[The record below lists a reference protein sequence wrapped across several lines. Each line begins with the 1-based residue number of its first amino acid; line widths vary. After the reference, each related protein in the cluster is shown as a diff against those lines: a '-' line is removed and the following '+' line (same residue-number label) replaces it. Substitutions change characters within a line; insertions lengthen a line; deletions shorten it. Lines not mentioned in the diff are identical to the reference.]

1 MPDRSREVTVT
12 FSHPFKLASFDA
24 AQPAGTYSV
33 VIEEEEIL
41 GVSFPAFRRTSMT
54 IQVPANQG
62 SSGSQAFPIVA
73 DELEAA
79 LEADVHL
86 QAGSNQS

>member
-12 FSHPFKLASFDA
+12 FSHPFMLASFDA

-41 GVSFPAFRRTSMT
+41 GVSFPAYRRTSMT
-54 IQVPANQG
+54 IQIPADRT
-62 SSGSQAFPIVA
+62 SSASQTYPVSSE
-73 DELEAA
+73 ELEAA
-79 LEADVHL
+79 LEADVNL
-86 QAGSNQS
+86 PRGTEQS

>member
-12 FSHPFKLASFDA
+12 FSHPFMLASFDA

-41 GVSFPAFRRTSMT
+41 GVSFPAYRRTSMT
-54 IQVPANQG
+54 IQVPANR
-62 SSGSQAFPIVA
+62 SSSESQTFPVGA
-73 DELEAA
+73 EELEAA

-86 QAGSNQS
+86 QAGANRS

>member
-12 FSHPFKLASFDA
+12 FSHPFMLASFDA

-41 GVSFPAFRRTSMT
+41 GVSFPAYRRTSMT
-54 IQVPANQG
+54 IQVPADP
-62 SSGSQAFPIVA
+62 SSVGSQTFPVGA
-73 DELEAA
+73 EELEAA

-86 QAGSNQS
+86 QVGSKQS